1 MKWIIHKHMLQPSTL
16 LHLAKSA
23 TILSA
28 QAQGEYIYLW
38 EMHDPSDDSRE
49 KRAFIIK
56 PTGEEFD
63 DPKVGVCG
71 FGGAFQLGENDVYR
85 VPYKLEHLARVHYMS
100 NQTDAETHGE
110 RFTGECN
117 VATLD
122 GFALIVRRELLDRW
136 RPSGAG

>member
-56 PTGEEFD
+56 PTGEEF
-63 DPKVGVCG
+63 
-71 FGGAFQLGENDVYR
+71 ENPPEGYVLKYVSTVQMAKR
-85 VPYKLEHLARVHYMS
+85 NTISSEISFLQWHVFEVARVVML
-100 NQTDAETHGE
+100 T
-110 RFTGECN
+110 
-117 VATLD
+117 
-122 GFALIVRRELLDRW
+122 
-136 RPSGAG
+136 